1 MARVRIDQRRP
12 MAQTRQLRITIFII
26 NFLNI
31 LDMTKLQVA
40 IDLLTTE
47 AALELA
53 HKVAPY
59 VDIIELG
66 TPLIKSEGLSVVTA
80 MKTAFLTN

>member
-40 IDLLTTE
+40 IDLHYK

-53 HKVAPY
+53 HKVAP
-59 VDIIELG
+59 
-66 TPLIKSEGLSVVTA
+66 T
-80 MKTAFLTN
+80 

>member
-1 MARVRIDQRRP
+1 
-12 MAQTRQLRITIFII
+12 
-26 NFLNI
+26 
-31 LDMTKLQVA
+31 MTKLQVA

-53 HKVAPY
+53 HSSTY

-80 MKTAFLTN
+80 MKTAFPDKLILQT

>member
-1 MARVRIDQRRP
+1 
-12 MAQTRQLRITIFII
+12 
-26 NFLNI
+26 
-31 LDMTKLQVA
+31 MTKLQVA

-53 HKVAPY
+53 QVAPY
-59 VDIIELG
+59 DIIELG

>member
-1 MARVRIDQRRP
+1 
-12 MAQTRQLRITIFII
+12 MAQTRQLRITIFFII
-26 NFLNI
+26 FLNFFETWQNYKSQLI
-31 LDMTKLQVA
+31 YLLQ
-40 IDLLTTE
+40 T
-47 AALELA
+47 ALELA
-53 HKVAPY
+53 HKVATY

>member
-1 MARVRIDQRRP
+1 
-12 MAQTRQLRITIFII
+12 MAQTRQLRITIFFI

-47 AALELA
+47 Q
-53 HKVAPY
+53 H
-59 VDIIELG
+59 
-66 TPLIKSEGLSVVTA
+66 
-80 MKTAFLTN
+80 

>member
-1 MARVRIDQRRP
+1 
-12 MAQTRQLRITIFII
+12 
-26 NFLNI
+26 
-31 LDMTKLQVA
+31 MTKLQVA

-59 VDIIELG
+59 VDYRIRY
-66 TPLIKSEGLSVVTA
+66 TFIKSEGLSVVTA
-80 MKTAFLTN
+80 MKTAFPDKLILQT

>member
-1 MARVRIDQRRP
+1 
-12 MAQTRQLRITIFII
+12 
-26 NFLNI
+26 
-31 LDMTKLQVA
+31 MTKLQVA

-59 VDIIELG
+59 VEL
-66 TPLIKSEGLSVVTA
+66 
-80 MKTAFLTN
+80 